1 MYISTARCFVFV
13 LKQKFYVLRQK
24 LPKNQ
29 FSERNYVD
37 SILEWG
43 HSKWLLL
50 SKYDVFPVL
59 ILFVFCITMH
69 YPVLM
74 HISHVTLQ
82 VVYMLF
88 YILKYV
94 SRLGFDFLIVEVLI
108 VEDSGEVESN
118 RFEIYSLN

>member
-24 LPKNQ
+24 LLKNQ

-37 SILEWG
+37 LILEWG
-43 HSKWLLL
+43 HSTWLPL

-74 HISHVTLQ
+74 HISGVTLQ

-94 SRLGFDFLIVEVLI
+94 SRLGYDVLILEVLI
-108 VEDSGEVESN
+108 VEDSGEVE
-118 RFEIYSLN
+118 